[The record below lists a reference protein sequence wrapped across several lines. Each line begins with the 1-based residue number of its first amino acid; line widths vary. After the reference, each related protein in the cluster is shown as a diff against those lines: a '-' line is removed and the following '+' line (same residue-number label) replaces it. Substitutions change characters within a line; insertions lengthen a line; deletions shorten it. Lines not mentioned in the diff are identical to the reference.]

1 MFPDQPGHRC
11 SAFWGLAGTLPA
23 ELAMGTGVAPRAVFA
38 RDSPAAWR
46 QACLALAVEALAL
59 GCGAGGW
66 GAGVRHEGIAGK
78 GVGNAINLAPT
89 GLLSENI

>member
-1 MFPDQPGHRC
+1 MFPHQPGHRC

-23 ELAMGTGVAPRAVFA
+23 EQAMGPGVRSRAALA
-38 RDSPAAWR
+38 RDPPATWR
-46 QACLALAVEALAL
+46 QVRFALAVEALAL
-59 GCGAGGW
+59 GREAEVW

-78 GVGNAINLAPT
+78 GVGSAINLAPT